1 MYFLQQQ
8 QVGEVVVVVLVVD
21 HNRSHRGLRG

>member
-8 QVGEVVVVVLVVD
+8 QVGEEVVVLAVD